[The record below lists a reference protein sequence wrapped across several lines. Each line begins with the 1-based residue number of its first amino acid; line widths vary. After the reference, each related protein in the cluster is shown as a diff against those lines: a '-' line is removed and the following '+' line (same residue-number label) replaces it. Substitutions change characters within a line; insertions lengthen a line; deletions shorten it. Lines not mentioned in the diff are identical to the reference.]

1 MFQKAINR
9 HYLYA
14 GDVFATATP
23 TEVST
28 VLGSC
33 VSVCLWDPARGIGG
47 INHYVSP
54 LLNAKDP
61 GSNKYAE
68 TSIHNLIKKML
79 SLGAKKE
86 KLVCNVFG
94 GGRVADLHLD
104 VGAENIRAAEEVLRD
119 KEIRVRNWE
128 VGNDHGR
135 KLLFNTCTGEIKLYR
150 IRSLSE
156 QFSGKRLQQ
165 NPNRDL
171 IKFNH

>member
-14 GDVFATATP
+14 GVVFATATP

-33 VSVCLWDPARGIGG
+33 VSVCLWDPARGIRG

-54 LLNAKDP
+54 LWSAKDP

-68 TSIHNLIKKML
+68 TSIHNLLEKML
-79 SLGAKKE
+79 SLGASKE
-86 KLVCNVFG
+86 KLVCNVYG
-94 GGRVADLHLD
+94 GGRVIDLHLD

-119 KEIRVRNWE
+119 KEIRVMNWN

-135 KLLFNTCTGEIKLYR
+135 KLLFNTCTGQIKLYR

-165 NPNRDL
+165 NPGL
-171 IKFNH
+171 IRHTTSL

>member
-1 MFQKAINR
+1 MSNKEIKR

-14 GDVFATATP
+14 GDLLATATP

-54 LLNAKDP
+54 LWSAKDP
-61 GSNKYAE
+61 ESNKYAE
-68 TSIHNLIKKML
+68 TSINNLLKKML
-79 SLGAKKE
+79 LLGANKE
-86 KLVCNVFG
+86 KLACNVFG
-94 GGRVADLHLD
+94 GGRVVDLHLD
-104 VGAENIRAAEEVLRD
+104 IGAENIRAAEETLKDVG
-119 KEIRVRNWE
+119 IRVTEWN

-135 KLLFNTCTGEIKLYR
+135 KLLFNTCTGKIMLYR

-156 QFSGKRLQQ
+156 SYSGKRLQQ
-165 NPNRDL
+165 DPGL
-171 IKFNH
+171 IRHSTLL